1 MSFLKRDII
10 YSRSLG
16 PVKSV
21 SVRSVCLTESW
32 RKRINNAREKLFHCW
47 CPLYG
52 RVCLQ
57 GCWLRKCWRLIS
69 NFFQSVLSIWV
80 QRNVLTQILRCQV
93 KLSGFL
99 YIYSFSKD
107 QYLLQKCKAKVGKML
122 FIYVIKMKGELLSRK
137 LRGL

>member
-1 MSFLKRDII
+1 MWVLEVFASHRVDENELRMQETNFFTVD
-10 YSRSLG
+10 
-16 PVKSV
+16 
-21 SVRSVCLTESW
+21 VRFMGAFVF
-32 RKRINNAREKLFHCW
+32 K
-47 CPLYG
+47 
-52 RVCLQ
+52 

-137 LRGL
+137 LRGLQLEMPG